1 MTVRLVSPTLGAPA
15 GSKVRAPRPTTL
27 DGAVLG
33 LVNNGKT
40 YGREILQRVA
50 ENLGR
55 MYDIRDV
62 IMVKKATYSFP
73 ASAEDVD
80 RLTNGATVVIAAV
93 GD

>member
-1 MTVRLVSPTLGAPA
+1 MSVRLVSPTLGAVV
-15 GSKVRAPRPTTL
+15 GTKSLAPRPKTL

-50 ENLGR
+50 DNLSR
-55 MYDIRDV
+55 MYDIKGV
-62 IMVKKATYSFP
+62 IMVKKTTYSFP
-73 ASAEDVD
+73 AEPEDVE